1 MWFIPICSNLLREY
15 VKRERERAFIQN
27 IVAFYNVLLN
37 LCVGCWVGNIL
48 STSYYVF
55 GNHHIANHPAQE
67 FYLKSPCIFKHR
79 LCIKINISFFYQVG
93 YKLHTFTNTFPQN
106 ISTSTYRA
114 AKGMYINPGSRKIQN
129 NLCQSI
135 YLVHSSD
142 RYMMIQ
148 SYLPRCWSDV
158 ANLCSLLCLC
168 SNPNKSSH
176 AVREISRNKNLD
188 CEQITKKKSTPR
200 AVHYACFIPST
211 WKWAWLSKI
220 SNWI

>member
-1 MWFIPICSNLLREY
+1 MCWLLR
-15 VKRERERAFIQN
+15 VAN
-27 IVAFYNVLLN
+27 IF
-37 LCVGCWVGNIL
+37 

-55 GNHHIANHPAQE
+55 GNHPIANHPAQD
-67 FYLKSPCIFKHR
+67 FYLESPSIFTHR
-79 LCIKINISFFYQVG
+79 LWIKINISFFYHVG
-93 YKLHTFTNTFPQN
+93 YKLHTFTNTFPRN
-106 ISTSTYRA
+106 ISASTYRA
-114 AKGMYINPGSRKIQN
+114 AKGMYRNPGLRKIQN

-158 ANLCSLLCLC
+158 VNLCLLLCLC

-188 CEQITKKKSTPR
+188 CEQITKKKSIPR
-200 AVHYACFIPST
+200 AVHYARFKPST
-211 WKWAWLSKI
+211 WKWARLSKI
-220 SNWI
+220 SNWVWAKVHWCF